1 MTLGYFLHRLLN
13 QLKSLIDLNLVILV
27 RDERVVVLDFHNYNS
42 EVSKQ
47 INRRVITAH
56 IGVLS
61 DTFRNKS
68 LNQ

>member
-27 RDERVVVLDFHNYNS
+27 RDERIVVLDFHDYNS

-47 INRRVITAH
+47 INRRVITAP